1 MEIEKLD
8 VKNILEV
15 QRMREILKAHPDL
28 IALFEIMMKIINNTL
43 NDDHI

>member
-15 QRMREILKAHPDL
+15 QRMREILTAHPDL
-28 IALFEIMMKIINNTL
+28 IPLFEIMMKIINNTL
-43 NDDHI
+43 NDDQ